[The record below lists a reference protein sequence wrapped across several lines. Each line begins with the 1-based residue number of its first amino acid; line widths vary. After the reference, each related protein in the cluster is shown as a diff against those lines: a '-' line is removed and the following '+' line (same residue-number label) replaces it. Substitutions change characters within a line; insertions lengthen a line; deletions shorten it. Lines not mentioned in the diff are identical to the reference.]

1 MYLNAEHDTFKK
13 ATLQAGLDHHEEA
26 NENQFFNSCMMVLH
40 YLI

>member
-13 ATLQAGLDHHEEA
+13 AGRKAAIARHEEA